1 MKNIRILML
10 IMGIAVISACASN
23 EASTDTDKSSAEMT
37 NEQPVA
43 ATEDLK
49 AEEPMMQT
57 ETPAEED
64 VEVEIMTEV
73 EVEPAATG
81 NLVSTCNHGDQVRII
96 TVVYDDEATGK
107 ACEVKY
113 EKSTGVQTLWSAN
126 TDKDYCLDK
135 AVEFVKKQEGWG
147 WDCSELQ

>member
-1 MKNIRILML
+1 
-10 IMGIAVISACASN
+10 MGLAVISACASN
-23 EASTDTDKSSAEMT
+23 EASKDTDKSSAEMT
-37 NEQPVA
+37 SEQPA
-43 ATEDLK
+43 PATEDMK

-57 ETPAEED
+57 EEPAEED

-73 EVEPAATG
+73 EVEPAGTG
-81 NLVSTCNHGDQVRII
+81 NLVSTCNYGDQVRII

-135 AVEFVKKQEGWG
+135 AIEFVKKQEGWG
-147 WDCSELQ
+147 WDCSELE